1 VLDIFR
7 KLFKSR
13 EDKQAPKPAIE
24 TAPLSDD
31 QLEMVGRVEITLNP
45 PQFSVGSGQS
55 VGRQR
60 DHNEDTLFSLTA
72 VIADGQRDL
81 PVGIFVVAD
90 GMGGHQHGEVA
101 SSAAAR
107 TMVEHVLTRLYP
119 AMFAMGGNG
128 LEESIQEIMEG
139 GVKEAHRAV
148 VRMAPGGGTT
158 LTAALVVGEQVT
170 MAHVGDSR
178 GYFIFPDGRIQAV
191 TQDHSLVRRLQ
202 ELGQINEKEAM
213 NHPQRNVLYRALGQP
228 EPFRPDINTYQFPI
242 PGYLMLCSDGL
253 WNLVPENEIFRM
265 VTSAKSLPEAC
276 NDLVAAANEAGGPD
290 NISVVLVK
298 YLH

>member
-1 VLDIFR
+1 MLDFIR
-7 KLFKSR
+7 KIFKSG
-13 EDKQAPKPAIE
+13 DDQQATKPTIE

-31 QLEMVGRVEITLNP
+31 QLQVVAKVEISLNP
-45 PQFSVGSGQS
+45 AQFAVGTGQS

-60 DHNEDTLFSLTA
+60 DHNEDTLFALTA

-81 PVGIFVVAD
+81 PIGIFVVAD

-119 AMFAMGGNG
+119 ALFSMSGNG

-158 LTAALVVGEQVT
+158 LTAGLVVGDQVT

-178 GYFIFPDGRIQAV
+178 GYFIHPDGRTQVV

-228 EPFRPDINTYQFPI
+228 EPFRPDINTLQFPV

-253 WNLVPENEIFRM
+253 WTMVPENEIFRI